1 MIHRHLDYPKDTAP
15 QELGPAAVDDLLDR
29 GDLDDWAPLARAVAA
44 EPWGP
49 LADRILRLCEAHPM
63 YGTSHLWRAYVSTCR
78 AAALGGGSAS
88 WPSRPRTATL
98 AQIRTARGFS
108 QATVG
113 ARLGMN
119 QSEVSRLERRSDV
132 RLSTLRSYVEAV
144 GGWLR
149 LIVAW
154 PDGTDRAELVVGGE
168 RNPPT
173 AVPRDRMGKID
184 A

>member
-15 QELGPAAVDDLLDR
+15 EELEPAAVDDLLDR
-29 GDLDDWAPLARAVAA
+29 GDLDDWAPLARAVTA

-49 LADRILRLCEAHPM
+49 LARTILRLCEAHPM
-63 YGTSHLWRAYVSTCR
+63 YGTSDLWRAYVATCR

-88 WPSRPRTATL
+88 WPSKPRTATL
-98 AQIRTARGFS
+98 AEIRTARGFS
-108 QATVG
+108 QAAVG
-113 ARLGMN
+113 ERLGMN
-119 QSEVSRLERRSDV
+119 QSEVSRLERRGDV

-144 GGWLR
+144 GGWLG

-154 PDGTDRAELVVGGE
+154 PDGTDRAELVVGDE

-173 AVPRDRMGKID
+173 TGPGGRTGKID